1 MGGNSKLY
9 GKIVPLLGGRAA
21 CGGGGKVQFMR
32 VVGTGR
38 VLPGEYST
46 AVFNLDAVGLYF
58 T

>member
-9 GKIVPLLGGRAA
+9 GKIVPLTEGRAA

-32 VVGTGR
+32 AVGAESA
-38 VLPGEYST
+38 LKYST
-46 AVFNLDAVGLYF
+46 AVFNLNALGLYF